1 MPTEATVDE
10 PMLRCEHLVRFYESP
25 AGRVQAVRG
34 VDLELERGQIAAVVG
49 PSGCGKSSLLRMLAG
64 LEEPTAGTVVVG
76 GIDLYRLGARAR
88 ARLRSHSILHVYQR
102 ALDNLLE
109 HLTVE
114 QQLARL
120 VDHQHDVPAV
130 VDAALERLGL
140 SEVRQALP
148 AHLAGG
154 AQQRLALARALVAGH
169 RIVVADEPTSQ
180 LDTAN
185 AETVLDALRS
195 LADGGATVVLATH
208 DHRLLARVDQ
218 VITMRDGAVASV
230 TQAGSELAVIDRS
243 GRLQLPPDLRSAFP
257 DRRARFVVEDG
268 TGRIVLEQP

>member
-1 MPTEATVDE
+1 MAGLEIRGLTRLFRAG
-10 PMLRCEHLVRFYESP
+10 VR
-25 AGRVQAVRG
+25 ALDG
-34 VDLELERGQIAAVVG
+34 VDFEVAPGELLVLVG
-49 PSGCGKSSLLRMLAG
+49 PSGSGKTTLLRLVAG
-64 LEEPTAGTVVVG
+64 LEEPTAGTVIVSGV
-76 GIDLYRLGARAR
+76 DLYRLGARAR
-88 ARLRSHSILHVYQR
+88 ARVRARSILHVYQR
-102 ALDNLLE
+102 TVDNLLE

-120 VDHQHDVPAV
+120 VDRRHDAPAI
-130 VDAALERLGL
+130 VDVALERLGL
-140 SEVRQALP
+140 TEVRQALP
-148 AHLAGG
+148 AHLSGG
-154 AQQRLALARALVAGH
+154 AQQRVALARALVAGH

-180 LDTAN
+180 LDTTN
-185 AETVLDALRS
+185 ADAVLDALRT
-195 LADGGATVVLATH
+195 LADDGATVVLATH

-243 GRLQLPPDLRSAFP
+243 GRLQLPPDVRSAFP